1 MRSLILTCQRSF
13 LKFSQNFS
21 IVPYSTVLYN
31 QRLHVPVIGIFWVC
45 IHELPSIPTYFEE
58 YYEYPLS
65 KPLLLSIWIAWPAM
79 RKHWPKTTFYQLLSF
94 FVIVLAF
101 FWIHLLL
108 YGNAVQAALLLLPFP
123 LFSAWPGRP
132 TEQLLCYVTWYFYA
146 KSWLIW
152 QNIEDFW
159 RFLTEIWHEMVKE

>member
-1 MRSLILTCQRSF
+1 MKTLHPYCHNAKDERIWKVNVPKQS
-13 LKFSQNFS
+13 SQSMS
-21 IVPYSTVLYN
+21 ISTKYTSNRNTYSV
-31 QRLHVPVIGIFWVC
+31 HKM
-45 IHELPSIPTYFEE
+45 PSTSTYFEE

-101 FWIHLLL
+101 FWILLLL

-132 TEQLLCYVTWYFYA
+132 TEQLVCYAIWYFYA

-152 QNIEDFW
+152 QN
-159 RFLTEIWHEMVKE
+159 V